1 MKKRMLLPV
10 IFLLT
15 FALGLTST
23 PAAEEWVLHKR
34 ITKPGSYV
42 SAIDFSVSGNQLI
55 VGTWYNDAEYNVQVY
70 NANTFEYL
78 HGKDYRDFGQRDY
91 IQAVASRKGWYEA
104 AIAGQFSKVYLYNTK
119 RNTTLK
125 TFNTSSVVRDLA
137 YRPDGDRLAAAG
149 SNGDVYIFYTDH
161 KNGTRRLLRTLREHN
176 GTAQGVAWSPNG
188 NILAS
193 CGADGTV
200 RLWNPNGGVNY
211 AVLRGHTKSVEDVAF
226 SSDGRTLASASLD
239 NTIRI
244 WDVNTQR
251 HLRTINV
258 GNPVHSGLVSE
269 LAFHPSRQIL
279 AAGGNAG
286 TRVYNPNTGSQIQE
300 VSSSGGVLAFHR
312 QGNFL
317 AAYAGAEVRVYK
329 LITANRLDANKDG
342 KVDIN
347 DLIAVARDYGKT
359 GARSTDVNNDKRVD
373 VKDFIEVA
381 RAVNPNFAA
390 PAIAQEVTILPF
402 TVQEVQQWIQDAK
415 VQGIDADGIA
425 MLEQLLQAVLQQ
437 VNPPKETAL
446 FANYPN
452 PFNPETWIPY
462 QLATPAEVT
471 VSIHAADGT
480 LVRTLA
486 LGQLPAGVYQDK
498 NRAAY
503 WDGTNE
509 QGEAVA
515 SGVYFYTLKAGEFS
529 ATNKMLI
536 RK

>member
-1 MKKRMLLPV
+1 MKKRTLLPV

-15 FALGLTST
+15 FALWLTPA

-42 SAIDFSVSGNQLI
+42 SAIDFSSGNQLI

-70 NANTFEYL
+70 NATTFAYL
-78 HGKDYRDFGQRDY
+78 HGKDYTDSGQRDV
-91 IQAVASRKGWYEA
+91 INAVASRKGWYEA
-104 AIAGQFSKVYLYNTK
+104 AIAGYFSKVYLYNTK

-125 TFNTSSVVRDLA
+125 TFNTSSQVQDLA

-149 SNGDVYIFYTDH
+149 FNGDIYIFYTDH
-161 KNGTRRLLRTLREHN
+161 QNGTRRLLRTLREHN
-176 GTAQGVAWSPNG
+176 GRVRGVAWSPNG

-193 CGADGTV
+193 CGQDGTV
-200 RLWNPNGGVNY
+200 RLWNPNSGVNY
-211 AVLRGHTKSVEDVAF
+211 AVLRGHTKSVGDVAF

-239 NTIRI
+239 NTVRI

-258 GNPVHSGLVSE
+258 GNPAHSGLVSQ

-286 TRVYNPNTGSQIQE
+286 TMVYNPNTGSQIQK

-317 AAYAGAEVRVYK
+317 AAYAGAEVRIYK
-329 LITANRLDANKDG
+329 LVTANRLDANKDG

-347 DLIAVARDYGKT
+347 DLIAVASDYGKT
-359 GARSTDVNNDKRVD
+359 GERSTDVNNDNRVD
-373 VKDFIEVA
+373 IKDLTEVA
-381 RAVNPNFAA
+381 KAINPDFAA
-390 PAIAQEVTILPF
+390 PSIARELPHLPF
-402 TVQEVQQWIQDAK
+402 TAQEVQQWIQDAK
-415 VQGIDADGIA
+415 AQGIDADGIA
-425 MLEQLLQAVLQQ
+425 TLEQLLTAVLRQAET
-437 VNPPKETAL
+437 PPKETAL

-486 LGQLPAGVYQDK
+486 LGQLPAGSYADK
-498 NRAAY
+498 DRAAY
-503 WDGTNE
+503 WDGKNE
-509 QGEAVA
+509 LGESVA

-529 ATNKMLI
+529 ATKKMLI
-536 RK
+536 QK